1 MPNRANQASRHPAR
15 TRLPGRRHADVD
27 HRRQQPHHLRER
39 GLHRRQRVRIGRG
52 ARASPQRRA
61 PRGHAAGNLRRHV
74 GHAEGGRIVDGTGQE
89 PPQERRPHY
98 GVRANTTPVA
108 RNGQAVGYM
117 SVRTR
122 PGRDEV
128 AAAEKLCAEFN
139 AGQAGNRAFH
149 KGLLVR
155 PRLMRKSHGQW
166 SAWRPRP
173 ARSLR
178 PHAQQ
183 PAPEPGRRDR
193 HDAARHQPARPDVPV
208 GR

>member
-1 MPNRANQASRHPAR
+1 MRTKLPVTQREHDFPADATLMSTTDASSHITYANAAFIAVSGYASDEVLGQARNVV
-15 TRLPGRRHADVD
+15 RHADMPPETFADMWATLKAGESWTALVKN
-27 HRRQQPHHLRER
+27 RRK
-39 GLHRRQRVRIGRG
+39 
-52 ARASPQRRA
+52 
-61 PRGHAAGNLRRHV
+61 N
-74 GHAEGGRIVDGTGQE
+74 GG
-89 PPQERRPHY
+89 HY